1 MNKNVLKKLSKI
13 ESKVELAEVKVDLAL
28 IDDVKKAYADAIA
41 ARKKSF
47 DEMQL
52 VGKKVQ
58 EATKMIQ
65 DIIAINEGAISAFD
79 KFEVAAKSIGIDVP
93 KDIIDQKKN
102 IQEGLKGTLPKY
114 IKNLG
119 AIKLF

>member
-1 MNKNVLKKLSKI
+1 MNKNVLNKLAKI
-13 ESKVELAEVKVDLAL
+13 DSKVELAEVKVDLAL
-28 IDDVKKAYADAIA
+28 IDDVKKAYADAIT

-58 EATKMIQ
+58 ETTKIIQ
-65 DIIAINEGAISAFD
+65 DIISVNQNAISAIE
-79 KFEVAAKSIGIDVP
+79 KFETAAKSIGIDVP
-93 KDIIDQKKN
+93 KEIIDQKKN
-102 IQEGLKGTLPKY
+102 IQDGLKGTLANY

-119 AIKLF
+119 SIKLF